1 MTVTSKIVAALLVL
15 VISPAARAQ
24 STFYYPAPAPGT
36 VTTAKDVPYGTS
48 GAVKLAMDVYRPSKA
63 TGRVPALIFFNQS
76 VGAQRSAFTFYVRWA
91 ETAAMNGLV
100 AIVPDLRSESAA
112 ADFQIL
118 ITHLTSRAADY
129 GLDPDA
135 IAVYAGSGNVFAA
148 LPVVQDPALTV
159 VKAAVMYYGTA
170 NVKSFRLD
178 LPILMVRAG
187 LDRPALN
194 AAMATLASAA
204 VVQNA
209 PVTVLNHPTGPH
221 GFEATSN
228 DAMTRGVID
237 QTIDFVK
244 RATSPPY
251 QAALHAGVQEATA
264 AGHVSAGNFKAA
276 AAVYAKLVEVRPDDA
291 RLRLS
296 YGESLLA
303 DAQFATAC
311 AEFEKLKGKGLGPRD
326 LGLPAARACAQM
338 GDADRAV
345 EWIRSIPS
353 RFLPAEVQKDAA
365 LASLHGRADFQASI
379 QEVRSSNSAAR
390 PADNPRREG
399 DV

>member
-1 MTVTSKIVAALLVL
+1 MTSTSTIVAALLAL
-15 VISPAARAQ
+15 TIPHAALAQ
-24 STFYYPAPAPGT
+24 STFHYPAPEPGT
-36 VTTAKDVPYGTS
+36 ISAAKDVSYGTS
-48 GAVKLAMDVYRPSKA
+48 GAVTLAMDVYRPSKA

-76 VGAQRSAFTFYVRWA
+76 VGAQRSGFTFYARWG

-100 AIVPDLRSESAA
+100 AIVPDLRSNSAA
-112 ADFQIL
+112 ADFQTL

-129 GLDPDA
+129 GLDPEA
-135 IAVYAGSGNVFAA
+135 IAVYAGSGNVSAA
-148 LPVVQDPALTV
+148 LPIVQDPSLAA

-170 NVKSFRLD
+170 NVKAFRLD
-178 LPILMVRAG
+178 LPLLMVRAG

-194 AAMATLASAA
+194 AAMGTLASAA
-204 VVQNA
+204 VAQNA
-209 PVTVLNHPTGPH
+209 PVTVLNHPAGPH
-221 GFEATSN
+221 GFEAASN
-228 DAMTRGVID
+228 DAMTRVVID

-244 RATSPPY
+244 RATSPAY
-251 QAALHAGVQEATA
+251 QGALRAGLPEAIA
-264 AGHVSAGNFKAA
+264 AGHVSSGNFKAA
-276 AAVYAKLVEVRPDDA
+276 ASVYAKLVEVRPDDA

-303 DAQFATAC
+303 DAQFAMAC

-365 LASLHGRADFQASI
+365 LASLHGRADFQALFK
-379 QEVRSSNSAAR
+379 R
-390 PADNPRREG
+390 
-399 DV
+399 